1 MSDRVD
7 RIAPTAFRMPTEHA
21 EKELKDAQG
30 TWQGETVQV
39 DPRDAHSLVQ
49 DAKEEL
55 SSLMSEEMEVKDI
68 KERNVEDDEYGYA
81 DRVNEIEGVWK
92 MLQEQLPD
100 IDVEALR
107 ELLEDFLDH
116 DDASEDDI
124 RRMVGERFK
133 EPAHAFAAMQSLEQA
148 LRLNGRTALADRMA
162 SVRERFQGENGP
174 SIRAGLNVTNAALEI
189 SAGDRDAAN
198 ELRDLY
204 RATVFDK
211 AGPAGLYRGI
221 IDQFGVE
228 GFGDRLHFL
237 TRAAGDDLASAGP
250 SVDPAQLQQL
260 IGELSTLRVL
270 DTVHERCGVM
280 VGRLDR
286 QNQVKLEPTAVM
298 QALLPLTEEPVNGP
312 SKVLAVPEKLG
323 IPQDHLE
330 ARINLLRESRE
341 VMGMV
346 PVAIYRDPDARGS
359 VLRAMQEAMDISIE
373 QEDAA

>member
-7 RIAPTAFRMPTEHA
+7 RIAPTAFRMPTGHA

-148 LRLNGRTALADRMA
+148 LRLNGRTALADRK
-162 SVRERFQGENGP
+162 SV
-174 SIRAGLNVTNAALEI
+174 V
-189 SAGDRDAAN
+189 
-198 ELRDLY
+198 
-204 RATVFDK
+204 
-211 AGPAGLYRGI
+211 
-221 IDQFGVE
+221 
-228 GFGDRLHFL
+228 
-237 TRAAGDDLASAGP
+237 
-250 SVDPAQLQQL
+250 
-260 IGELSTLRVL
+260 
-270 DTVHERCGVM
+270 
-280 VGRLDR
+280 
-286 QNQVKLEPTAVM
+286 
-298 QALLPLTEEPVNGP
+298 
-312 SKVLAVPEKLG
+312 
-323 IPQDHLE
+323 
-330 ARINLLRESRE
+330 
-341 VMGMV
+341 
-346 PVAIYRDPDARGS
+346 
-359 VLRAMQEAMDISIE
+359 
-373 QEDAA
+373 